1 MKVNAVMTGQ
11 RAQRWLRFIVGG
23 GINTG
28 FTYLVYLGMNAFLNY
43 QVAYLIAYAAGVVF
57 SYWFNA
63 RVVFCVPLSWR
74 GLFSYPIV
82 YLVQYVFSAFLLGGF
97 IEFFNMREM
106 VAPLV
111 VAVAMIPFTYLMSKF
126 VLGGG
131 TRDLQRRPQRSA
143 EHE

>member
-1 MKVNAVMTGQ
+1 MTGPG
-11 RAQRWLRFIVGG
+11 AQRWLRFIVGG

-28 FTYLVYLGMNAFLNY
+28 FTYLVYLGMNVFLSY
-43 QVAYLIAYAAGVVF
+43 QVAYFVAYAIGVVF

-82 YLVQYVFSAFLLGGF
+82 YLVQYVFSAFLLGGL
-97 IEFFNMREM
+97 IRFFNMREE

-111 VAVAMIPFTYLMSKF
+111 VAVAMIPFTYSMSKL
-126 VLGGG
+126 VLRRGG
-131 TRDLQRRPQRSA
+131 RDFSRRPQREA
-143 EHE
+143 EHDQ

>member
-1 MKVNAVMTGQ
+1 MKVNAVMTGP

-23 GINTG
+23 GVNTG
-28 FTYLVYLGMNAFLNY
+28 FTYLVYLGMNIFLGY
-43 QVAYLIAYAAGVVF
+43 QVAYLIAYATGVIF

-82 YLVQYVFSAFLLGGF
+82 YLVQYAFSAFLLGGL
-97 IEFFNMREM
+97 ISFFNMREV

-111 VAVAMIPFTYLMSKF
+111 VAVAMIPFTYLISKL
-126 VLGGG
+126 VLKRGGAGSSAASAKGGG
-131 TRDLQRRPQRSA
+131 T
-143 EHE
+143 

>member
-1 MKVNAVMTGQ
+1 MTGQ

-28 FTYLVYLGMNAFLNY
+28 FTYLVYLGINAFLNY

-63 RVVFCVPLSWR
+63 RVVFRVPLSWK
-74 GLFSYPIV
+74 GLFSYPVV
-82 YLVQYVFSAFLLGGF
+82 YVLQYFCSAFLLGGLV
-97 IEFFNMREM
+97 EFFRLSES

-111 VAVAMIPFTYLMSKF
+111 VAGMMVPLTYLMSKF
-126 VLGGG
+126 VLGAG
-131 TRDLQRRPQRSA
+131 QRKSA
-143 EHE
+143 LLERKSDEA